1 MSVDVLDRACA
12 GGAGLRD
19 RARRLI
25 APDSALSLGLMLT
38 LALVV
43 LYGPSA
49 WYVRTPVVTAALV
62 GWLWPGALRSPLLWL
77 MLTTILAAGVY
88 VQRFTIDNHQYL
100 MVYWCGA
107 IALTIDSA
115 DPAALKRNARL
126 LVGLAF
132 AFAAAWKWSSPEFVR
147 GDFLEYEM
155 LCDPRFAGFTELV
168 TGLSKHALE
177 GNRIAMQGLTGPIA
191 TQTMA
196 TLTTVPAVAA
206 IADAMTWSTL
216 LLESWIAIAFLLPRA
231 GVLGRYRDV
240 PLLCFLLTTYSVATV
255 PGFAYLL
262 LVMGFVQCDRR
273 RWWIPAG
280 YLATV
285 LIQQVFLLPLR
296 RIAGALFL

>member
-1 MSVDVLDRACA
+1 MSIGVLDEACP
-12 GGAGLRD
+12 GGSGLRD
-19 RARRLI
+19 KARRLI
-25 APDSALSLGLMLT
+25 DPASALTLGLMLT

-49 WYVRTPVVTAALV
+49 WYVRTPVVMAALI

-107 IALTIDSA
+107 IALTIDGA
-115 DPAALKRNARL
+115 DPNALKRNARL

-132 AFAAAWKWSSPEFVR
+132 AFAAAWKWLSPEFVR

-168 TGLSKHALE
+168 TGLSRHALE
-177 GNRIAMQGLTGPIA
+177 GNRIAMHGLKAAVA
-191 TQTMA
+191 TQTTA
-196 TLTTVPAVAA
+196 TLATVPAVAV

-216 LLESWIAIAFLLPRA
+216 LLESWIAVAFLLPRA
-231 GVLGRYRDV
+231 GVLERYRDV
-240 PLLCFLLTTYSVATV
+240 PLLCFLLTTYAVATV
-255 PGFAYLL
+255 PGFAYVL

-296 RIAGALFL
+296 HIAGALFQ

>member
-1 MSVDVLDRACA
+1 MSVGVLDEACS
-12 GGAGLRD
+12 GRGLREGV
-19 RARRLI
+19 RRLI
-25 APDSALSLGLMLT
+25 APASALSLGLMLT
-38 LALVV
+38 LVLVV

-49 WYVRTPVVTAALV
+49 WYVRTPVVMTALV
-62 GWLWPGALRSPLLWL
+62 GWLWPGALRSSLLWL
-77 MLTTILAAGVY
+77 LLATILAAGVY
-88 VQRFTIDNHQYL
+88 TQRFTIDNHQYL

-107 IALTIDSA
+107 IALTVEGV
-115 DPAALKRNARL
+115 DPDALGRNGRL

-132 AFAAAWKWSSPEFVR
+132 AFAAAWKWLSPEFVR

-191 TQTMA
+191 TQTVA

-262 LVMGFVQCDRR
+262 LVMGFVQCERR

-296 RIAGALFL
+296 HIAGALFQ